1 MISIIKMD
9 RKKIKE
15 TAFYLVGGAYFFVCF
30 FFVFTCYA
38 HAYIDP
44 SAVTYMIQAVA
55 AVAIAAG
62 AMFTVFRH
70 KIGSFFNKGKGR
82 KNRRR
87 IHLTKPLEDGTADG
101 DLYP

>member
-1 MISIIKMD
+1 MSN
-9 RKKIKE
+9 RKKGHIKIQDILFY
-15 TAFYLVGGAYFFVCF
+15 TAGSVYFFVCF
-30 FFVFTCYA
+30 FYVFTCYA

-70 KIGSFFNKGKGR
+70 KIGSIFNKGRGR
-82 KNRRR
+82 KKHRR
-87 IHLTKPLEDGTADG
+87 IHLTKPLEEGPADG

>member
-1 MISIIKMD
+1 MNNK
-9 RKKIKE
+9 KTGHGKIKNIV
-15 TAFYLVGGAYFFVCF
+15 FYLAGSVYFFVCF
-30 FFVFTCYA
+30 FFVFTSYA

-70 KIGSFFNKGKGR
+70 KIGSLFNKGKGR
-82 KNRRR
+82 KNRSK
-87 IHLTKPLEDGTADG
+87 IHLTKPLEDGPADG

>member
-1 MISIIKMD
+1 MD
-9 RKKIKE
+9 YKKTGHSKIKDVV
-15 TAFYLVGGAYFFVCF
+15 FYLAGSVYFFVCF
-30 FFVFTCYA
+30 FFVFTSYA

-70 KIGSFFNKGKGR
+70 KIGSLFNKGKGR
-82 KNRRR
+82 KNRSK
-87 IHLTKPLEDGTADG
+87 IHLTKPLEDGPADG